1 MDARSDIAA
10 LARASE
16 SVSEVRAA
24 LPAGGEGTWLVGG
37 AVRDLLLG
45 LTVVDVDLAV
55 AGDPR
60 EAARAVHAALG
71 GDIFS
76 LSDRFGTW
84 RVNTASGV
92 QVDLT
97 TLRGES
103 IEDDLSLRDF
113 TVNAMALDADSLE
126 LTDPLGGQDDLAKR
140 RFRLVSERAYRDDP
154 LRPLRLP
161 RLAASLDFEIDEET
175 ARATRSHA
183 GLLTEPAAERVYAEL
198 RALVSSPAALR
209 GLALLDELGLMEVV
223 LPELKALQGLEQTVY
238 HHKDVYDHTLEVL
251 ERVIELEN
259 SGYEIFADH
268 APALRELMG
277 AELAD
282 ELSLAE
288 GLRWGALLHDIAKP
302 LTRTDFGDG
311 RLGFPGHDIEG
322 AKLVRKI
329 CTRLHTSERFA
340 AYVSGLTRN
349 HMRLGFLVR
358 EQPLSRRRVHEY
370 LVKSAPVEV
379 EVGVLS
385 VADRLATRG
394 RKHEQAIPPHIE
406 LAIEITDAAL
416 DNRANPLRPLI
427 RGDELAAA
435 IGIEPGPRLGE
446 LLAEIAEAQYAGEVS
461 TADEAIALARSA
473 L

>member
-1 MDARSDIAA
+1 MGAQADIAA
-10 LARASE
+10 LASASE
-16 SVSEVRAA
+16 SLSRVRSA
-24 LPAGGEGTWLVGG
+24 LPAGGAGAWLVGG

-45 LTVVDVDLAV
+45 LPVEDVDLAV
-55 AGDPR
+55 SGDPR
-60 EAARAVHAALG
+60 RAAQAVHTAMG

-84 RVNTASGV
+84 RVSTADGV
-92 QVDLT
+92 QVDIT
-97 TLRGES
+97 GLRGES
-103 IEDDLSLRDF
+103 IEQDLLLRDF
-113 TVNAMALDADSLE
+113 TVNAMALASDSLE
-126 LTDPLGGQDDLAKR
+126 LTDPSGGMGDLAER
-140 RFRLVSERAYRDDP
+140 RFRLVSEHAYTDDP

-161 RLAASLDFEIDEET
+161 RLAATLEFEIDAAT
-175 ARATRSHA
+175 ARATRESA
-183 GLLTEPAAERVYAEL
+183 SLLAKPAAERVFAEL
-198 RALVSSPAALR
+198 RALVGSPAALR
-209 GLALLDELGLMEVV
+209 GLALLDELGLTQVV

-251 ERVIELEN
+251 ERVIELED
-259 SGYEIFADH
+259 SGYELFADH
-268 APALRELMG
+268 APALRELMAG
-277 AELAD
+277 DLAD
-282 ELSLAE
+282 ELTRAG

-302 LTRTDFGDG
+302 LTETDFGDG
-311 RLGFPGHDIEG
+311 RRGFPGHDIEG
-322 AKLVRKI
+322 AKLVRSI
-329 CTRLHTSERFA
+329 CGRLHTSERFA
-340 AYVSGLTRN
+340 GYVAGLTRH

-416 DNRANPLRPLI
+416 DNRANPLKPLI
-427 RGDELAAA
+427 RGDELAGAL
-435 IGIEPGPRLGE
+435 GIEPGPRLGE
-446 LLAEIAEAQYAGEVS
+446 LLAEIAEAQYAGEVG
-461 TADEAIALARSA
+461 TADEAIALARAA